1 MDASKT
7 TSTINGLKANVSRGY
22 GLAEH
27 YESKSI
33 VLENMLVKSCVSM
46 LPHFAADLFWDFV
59 SRYRTYGEIMSDR
72 VGIKS
77 MLGEI
82 VIKGYTNKKGVVT
95 PEKTVMAHYTQEGRF
110 LGYVSKLGSE
120 PIAYKM
126 RIQITKKNFK
136 FIHNKDAKLI
146 GDFFKSNEKLDASE
160 EELKDCSKK
169 TLRAERR
176 KDYDEECDEACRKS
190 SEEVSEE
197 ESE

>member
-7 TSTINGLKANVSRGY
+7 ASTINGLKANVSRGY

-27 YESKSI
+27 YETKSI
-33 VLENMLVKSCVSM
+33 VLEKMLVSSCIQ
-46 LPHFAADLFWDFV
+46 LPPKAAEAIVWDFV
-59 SRYRTYGEIMSDR
+59 SKYRTFGEIMSDR

-120 PIAYKM
+120 PIGYKM
-126 RIQITKKNFK
+126 QFQITKKNFK
-136 FIHNKDAKLI
+136 FVNNKDAKLI
-146 GDFFKSNEKLDASE
+146 GDFFKSNEKLDGSE
-160 EELKDCSKK
+160 GALKDCSKK

-176 KDYDEECDEACRKS
+176 KDYDEECAEARRKS
-190 SEEVSEE
+190 SDEESEE